1 VTFSS
6 VISMS
11 KRCKRTVKDWRFSL
25 MKTCISEITKA
36 TLLKAMGNTTGQ
48 VALTTVASLCPA
60 CGMEKANGICSTG
73 ICIKVST

>member
-1 VTFSS
+1 
-6 VISMS
+6 
-11 KRCKRTVKDWRFSL
+11 